1 MNPAMLQLP
10 TQRTNAPMDFVV
22 FGVNDTDRMMVE
34 LHNNLCI
41 KGLPIPNE
49 VARSIINDLIGVLE
63 EASLNRLCPMVDD

>member
-1 MNPAMLQLP
+1 MSLQSAI
-10 TQRTNAPMDFVV
+10 RTIAPWRSMDFVV
-22 FGVNDTDRMMVE
+22 IGADDTDRMMVE

-41 KGLPIPNE
+41 KGLPIPND

>member
-1 MNPAMLQLP
+1 MSLQSAI
-10 TQRTNAPMDFVV
+10 RTSSPWRSMDFVV
-22 FGVNDTDRMMVE
+22 IGADDTDRMMVE

>member
-1 MNPAMLQLP
+1 MLLLESLDGPCEVGQPL
-10 TQRTNAPMDFVV
+10 TLVAFDA
-22 FGVNDTDRMMVE
+22 GDTGRMMVE

-49 VARSIINDLIGVLE
+49 VARSIINGLIGVLE